1 MVTATITPLLPA
13 DLLPSTP
20 PHDRFRPVPPRTKLQ
35 SPATPPFVLS
45 YNTIGAR
52 CCERKADALL
62 VRDLLDAPG
71 LRLALLSGHDLLDR
85 PVSGL
90 YGTELPDPRRYL
102 SGGELV
108 VSGLLWHSGPGDSE
122 VFVAALADAGVA
134 ALAAS
139 ETEARHV
146 PPDLVAACARHGVA
160 LLEVP
165 VDLSFAL
172 ITEHVVLSLAGERAG
187 QLGRHR
193 RLLAVVAG
201 GGDAEALLRAGAAE
215 LDATCAVLST
225 TGRLVA
231 GVAPNDPERVVRDF
245 LRAPRLPVLTRG
257 ATLFAAPESGDR
269 VTGWVLVVDGE
280 HVHDD
285 VAAELASLVGLAR
298 DRIVQDRLVENRS
311 VAALLRLVAAGEP
324 AVASH
329 VAAAGLD
336 PAGPLRVL
344 VASSTGPHLA
354 APVLDDLLTPLC
366 PGALIGVVDG
376 RAWALAPDWPDDGAT
391 AARAA
396 LRVLEPG
403 LGRSRVVVGISSAAD
418 AASLRGAVEE
428 AGHAHDLGERR
439 PGSTAV
445 VAGEEIA
452 LHQLLLA
459 GLPEE
464 LRDSLRRRVL
474 GPLLVHDATGGS
486 DLLGT
491 LRVFLD
497 CSGSWTTAAARLH
510 VHVNTLRYRIGR
522 VEGLLGVDLSDFRQ
536 RVDVF
541 LALES

>member
-1 MVTATITPLLPA
+1 M
-13 DLLPSTP
+13 
-20 PHDRFRPVPPRTKLQ
+20 
-35 SPATPPFVLS
+35 
-45 YNTIGAR
+45 
-52 CCERKADALL
+52 
-62 VRDLLDAPG
+62 RDLLDAPE
-71 LRLALLSGHDLLDR
+71 LRLTPLSGHELLDR
-85 PVSGL
+85 PVRGL

-108 VSGLLWHSGPGDSE
+108 VSGLLWHTGPRDSE
-122 VFVAALADAGVA
+122 VFVAALADAGAA

-139 ETEARHV
+139 ETEARRV
-146 PPDLVAACARHGVA
+146 PPDLVAACAGLDVA

-165 VDLSFAL
+165 LDLSFAV
-172 ITEHVVLSLAGERAG
+172 ITEHVVQRLAGERAG
-187 QLGRHR
+187 QLGRHQ

-201 GGDAEALLRAGAAE
+201 GGDVEALVRAGTAE
-215 LDATCAVLST
+215 LDAPCAVLTT

-231 GVAPNDPERVVRDF
+231 GVPPDDPERVVRDF
-245 LRAPRLPVLTRG
+245 LRASRLPVPTRG
-257 ATLFAAPESGDR
+257 ATLFAAPEGGDR

-280 HVHDD
+280 HLRDD

-298 DRIVQDRLVENRS
+298 DRIAQHRLVENLPA
-311 VAALLRLVAAGEP
+311 AALLRLVATGAP

-336 PAGPLRVL
+336 PDGPLRVL
-344 VASSTGPHLA
+344 VASSTDDHLA
-354 APVLDDLLTPLC
+354 APVLDELLTPLC
-366 PGALIGVVDG
+366 RGALIGVVDG
-376 RAWALAPDWPDDGAT
+376 RAWALAPDWPDDGAD
-391 AARAA
+391 AVRAA

-403 LGRSRVVVGISSAAD
+403 LGRSRVVVGISSAAGV
-418 AASLRGAVEE
+418 AGLRGAAQE
-428 AGHAHDLGERR
+428 ADHAHGLGERR
-439 PGSTAV
+439 PGSAV
-445 VAGEEIA
+445 VTAGEEIA

-474 GPLLVHDATGGS
+474 GPVLAHDAAGGA

-522 VEGLLGVDLSDFRQ
+522 VEHLLGVDLSDFRQ
-536 RVDVF
+536 RVDVL
-541 LALES
+541 LALDMG